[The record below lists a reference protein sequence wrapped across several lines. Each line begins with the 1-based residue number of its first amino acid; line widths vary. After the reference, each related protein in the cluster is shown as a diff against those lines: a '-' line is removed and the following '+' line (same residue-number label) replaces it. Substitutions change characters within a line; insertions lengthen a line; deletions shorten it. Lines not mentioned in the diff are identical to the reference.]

1 MRRISSLTEAASSPF
16 PICWMTICMS
26 TLYSETHV
34 YTTFRTSGIV
44 ECVLKGL
51 LFVHVSTRLS
61 TRFERNLNLRS
72 KPNREWDQFYWSMYP
87 PPFEVRS
94 PRSNQNPNITLALHR
109 QPLLPP
115 HLPHLHRRSHPPW
128 VHPALPPSQTPAAS
142 VLPPAV
148 FQAWG

>member
-1 MRRISSLTEAASSPF
+1 MHINDKATDSPRWYRYGYHSNKGNGLENVIS
-16 PICWMTICMS
+16 I
-26 TLYSETHV
+26 
-34 YTTFRTSGIV
+34 GIV
-44 ECVLKGL
+44 ECVLKAP

-61 TRFERNLNLRS
+61 TRFKQNLNLWS

-87 PPFEVRS
+87 PPFEAQS
-94 PRSNQNPNITLALHR
+94 LCSNQNPNITLASHC

-142 VLPPAV
+142 VLLPAV